1 MKAVIFAGGSGIR
14 LWPLSRR
21 KSPKQFEKIIGNKST
36 LQLAVERLLPDFNYS
51 DIYIST
57 NMLYEDIVKK
67 QLPMIPNSNFLF
79 EPVKK
84 DVAPAIALAMGILSK
99 LSSEDEPVAIL
110 WSDHLVK
117 QVTLFKKILKLA
129 GSEIKKNP
137 NKIVFIANKPRFA
150 STNLGY
156 IHVGEQIKKEDSISI
171 YKFEG
176 LKYKPDEETA
186 KKFLKSKKYGWN
198 LGYFVT
204 SANFI
209 YKYFQRLA
217 PNIYNNTESIIKKYG
232 KANYQS
238 FLKQTYGLVENIN
251 FDNAILENLD
261 KKDAYV
267 IFEDIGWSDVGSWEA
282 LKEALQLKTE
292 ENVTNGKV
300 YLDNVQDSLI
310 YNYDENK
317 IIVAVDLKEHIIINT
332 QDAILITKKNSMGKV
347 KKIVESFPG
356 TEHESLT

>member
-1 MKAVIFAGGSGIR
+1 M
-14 LWPLSRR
+14 
-21 KSPKQFEKIIGNKST
+21 
-36 LQLAVERLLPDFNYS
+36 QLAVERLIPDFDYS

-57 NMLYEDIVKK
+57 NSLYIDIVKK
-67 QLPMIPNSNFLF
+67 QLPKIPEVNFLF

-84 DVAPAIALAMGILSK
+84 DVAPAIALAMGIISK
-99 LSSEDEPVAIL
+99 ISPNEPVAIL

-117 QVTLFKKILKLA
+117 KVALFKKILKLA

-137 NKIVFIANKPRFA
+137 NKIVFIANKPRFP

-156 IHVGEQIKKEDSISI
+156 IHIGEQIKKEENINL

-176 LKYKPDEETA
+176 LKYKPNEETA
-186 KKFLKSKKYGWN
+186 KKFYKSKKYGWN
-198 LGYFVT
+198 LGYFVS
-204 SANFI
+204 SADFL

-217 PNIYNNTESIIKKYG
+217 PNIYNNTESILKNYG
-232 KANYQS
+232 KPNYQN
-238 FLKQTYGLVENIN
+238 FLKQNYGKVESIN

-267 IFEDIGWSDVGSWEA
+267 IVEEIGWSDVGSWEA

-292 ENVTNGKV
+292 ENVINGRV

-310 YNYDENK
+310 YNYDEGK
-317 IIVAVDLKEHIIINT
+317 VVVGVDLEEFIIINT

-356 TEHESLT
+356 TEHESLI

>member
-1 MKAVIFAGGSGIR
+1 MKAIIFAGGTGIR

-36 LQLAVERLLPDFNYS
+36 LQLAVERLIPDFDYS

-57 NMLYEDIVKK
+57 NLLYKDIVKK
-67 QLPMIPNSNFLF
+67 QLSKIPDSNFLF
-79 EPVKK
+79 EPEKK

-99 LSSEDEPVAIL
+99 LSPEEPVAIL

-117 QVTLFKKILKLA
+117 QVTLFKKILKVA
-129 GSEIKKNP
+129 GAEIKKNP

-156 IHVGEQIKKEDSISI
+156 IHIGEKIRDEDKVNI

-176 LKYKPDEETA
+176 LKYKPDEDTA
-186 KKFLKSKKYGWN
+186 KNFFQSKKYGWN

-217 PNIYNNTESIIKKYG
+217 PNIYKNTESILKNYG
-232 KANYQS
+232 KSNYAS
-238 FLKQTYGLVENIN
+238 YLKQSYGKVESIN

-261 KKDAYV
+261 KEDASV
-267 IFEDIGWSDVGSWEA
+267 IVEDIGWSDVGSWEA
-282 LKEALQLKTE
+282 LKEALQSKTE
-292 ENVTNGKV
+292 ENVVNGRV
-300 YLDNVQDSLI
+300 HLENVSDSLI
-310 YNYDENK
+310 YNYDESK
-317 IIVAVDLKEHIIINT
+317 MIVGVDVEELIIINT
-332 QDAILITKKNSMGKV
+332 TDAILITKKNSMGKV

-356 TEHESLT
+356 TERESLI

>member
-1 MKAVIFAGGSGIR
+1 MKAIIFAGGSGIR

-36 LQLAVERLLPDFNYS
+36 LQLAVDRLLPDFKYS

-57 NMLYEDIVKK
+57 NFLYADIVRK
-67 QLPMIPNSNFLF
+67 QLPDIPESNFLF
-79 EPVKK
+79 EPEKK

-99 LSSEDEPVAIL
+99 LDPEEPVAIL

-117 QVTLFKKILKLA
+117 QVSLFKKILKIA
-129 GSEIKKNP
+129 GAEIKKDP
-137 NKIVFIANKPRFA
+137 NKIIFIANKPRFP

-156 IHVGEQIKKEDSISI
+156 IHVGEQIKKEEEINL

-176 LKYKPDEETA
+176 LKYKPNVETA
-186 KKFLKSKKYGWN
+186 EKFLKSEKYGWN

-204 SANFI
+204 SSNFI

-217 PNIYNNTESIIKKYG
+217 PNIYNNTESILKNFG
-232 KANYQS
+232 KENYQS
-238 FLKQTYGLVENIN
+238 ILKQKYGQVESIN

-261 KKDAYV
+261 KNDAFV

-292 ENVTNGKV
+292 ENVINGKV
-300 YLDNVQDSLI
+300 YLDNVSDSLI
-310 YNYDENK
+310 YNYDEKK
-317 IIVAVDLKEHIIINT
+317 IIVAVDLEELIIINT
-332 QDAILITKKNSMGKV
+332 PDAMLITKKNSMGKV

-356 TEHESLT
+356 TEHENLT

>member
-1 MKAVIFAGGSGIR
+1 MKAVIFAGGSGVR

-21 KSPKQFEKIIGNKST
+21 KSPKQFEKIIGDKST
-36 LQLAVERLLPDFNYS
+36 IQLAVERLIPDFKYS

-57 NMLYEDIVKK
+57 NILYADIVKK
-67 QLPMIPNSNFLF
+67 QLPKIPISNFLF
-79 EPVKK
+79 EPEKK
-84 DVAPAIALAMGILSK
+84 DVAPAIALAMGIIAK
-99 LSSEDEPVAIL
+99 INPNEPVAIL

-117 QVTLFKKILKLA
+117 QVSLFKKILELA

-137 NKIVFIANKPRFA
+137 NKIVFIANKPRFP

-156 IHVGEQIKKEDSISI
+156 IHIGEQIKKEKNISI

-176 LKYKPDEETA
+176 LKYKPNEETA
-186 KKFLKSKKYGWN
+186 IKFFQSKKYGWN
-198 LGYFVT
+198 LGYFVS
-204 SANFI
+204 SAGFI
-209 YKYFQRLA
+209 YKYFKRLA
-217 PNIYNNTESIIKKYG
+217 PNIYNNTENILKEYG
-232 KANYQS
+232 KENYQL
-238 FLKQTYGLVENIN
+238 FLKENYGKVESIN

-261 KKDAYV
+261 KNDASV
-267 IFEDIGWSDVGSWEA
+267 IIEDIGWSDVGSWEA

-300 YLDNVQDSLI
+300 YLENVQDSLV

-317 IIVAVDLKEHIIINT
+317 IIVGVDLSEFIIINT

-347 KKIVESFPG
+347 KKIIENFPG
-356 TEHESLT
+356 TENESLI

>member
-1 MKAVIFAGGSGIR
+1 MKVIIFAGGTGIR

-21 KSPKQFEKIIGNKST
+21 KSPKQFEKIVGNKST
-36 LQLAVERLLPDFNYS
+36 LQLAVERLTPDFDYS

-57 NMLYEDIVKK
+57 NLLYVDIVKK
-67 QLPMIPNSNFLF
+67 QLPKIPEANFLF
-79 EPVKK
+79 EPEKK
-84 DVAPAIALAMGILSK
+84 DVAPAIALALGIISK
-99 LSSEDEPVAIL
+99 ISPNEPVAIL

-117 QVTLFKKILKLA
+117 QVALFKKILKLA

-137 NKIVFIANKPRFA
+137 NKIVFIANKPRFP

-156 IHVGEQIKKEDSISI
+156 IHIGEQVKKEENINL

-176 LKYKPDEETA
+176 LKYKPNEETA
-186 KKFLKSKKYGWN
+186 KKFYRSKKYGWN
-198 LGYFVT
+198 LGYFVS
-204 SANFI
+204 SADFL

-217 PNIYNNTESIIKKYG
+217 PNIYNNTESILKNYG
-232 KANYQS
+232 KPNYQI
-238 FLKQTYGLVENIN
+238 FLKENYGKVESIN

-267 IFEDIGWSDVGSWEA
+267 IVEEIGWSDIGSWEA

-292 ENVTNGKV
+292 KNVINGRV

-310 YNYDENK
+310 YNYDESK
-317 IIVAVDLKEHIIINT
+317 VVVGVDLEELIIINT

-356 TEHESLT
+356 TEHEGLA

>member
-1 MKAVIFAGGSGIR
+1 V
-14 LWPLSRR
+14 
-21 KSPKQFEKIIGNKST
+21 GNKST
-36 LQLAVERLLPDFNYS
+36 LQLAVERLTPDFDYS

-57 NMLYEDIVKK
+57 NSLYVNIVKK
-67 QLPMIPNSNFLF
+67 QLPKIPEANFLF
-79 EPVKK
+79 EPEKK
-84 DVAPAIALAMGILSK
+84 DVAPAIALAMGIISK
-99 LSSEDEPVAIL
+99 ISPKEPVAIL

-117 QVTLFKKILKLA
+117 QVALFKKILKLA

-156 IHVGEQIKKEDSISI
+156 IHIGEQIKKEENINL

-176 LKYKPDEETA
+176 LKYKPDEVTA
-186 KKFLKSKKYGWN
+186 KKFYKSNKYGWN
-198 LGYFVT
+198 LGYFVS
-204 SANFI
+204 SADFL

-217 PNIYNNTESIIKKYG
+217 PNIYNNTESILKNYG
-232 KANYQS
+232 KPNYQF
-238 FLKQTYGLVENIN
+238 FLKQNYGKVESIN

-267 IFEDIGWSDVGSWEA
+267 IVEEIGWSDVGSWEA

-292 ENVTNGKV
+292 ENVINGRV

-310 YNYDENK
+310 YNYDEGK
-317 IIVAVDLKEHIIINT
+317 VVVGVDLEELIIINT

-347 KKIVESFPG
+347 KKIVEGFPG
-356 TEHESLT
+356 TEHESLI

>member
-1 MKAVIFAGGSGIR
+1 MKAIIFAGGTGIR

-36 LQLAVERLLPDFNYS
+36 LQLAVERLTPDFNYS

-57 NMLYEDIVKK
+57 NILYADIVKK
-67 QLPMIPNSNFLF
+67 QLSKIPESNFLF
-79 EPVKK
+79 EPEKK
-84 DVAPAIALAMGILSK
+84 DVAPAIALAMGIISK
-99 LSSEDEPVAIL
+99 LNPKEPMAIL

-117 QVTLFKKILKLA
+117 QVSLFKKILKIA

-137 NKIVFIANKPRFA
+137 NKIVFIANKPRFP

-156 IHVGEQIKKEDSISI
+156 IHIGEQIKKEDAIGI
-171 YKFEG
+171 FKFEG
-176 LKYKPDEETA
+176 LKYKPNEESA
-186 KKFLKSKKYGWN
+186 KKFFESKKYGWN
-198 LGYFVT
+198 LGYFVS

-217 PNIYNNTESIIKKYG
+217 PNIYNNTESILKNYG

-238 FLKQTYGLVENIN
+238 FLKQNYGKVESIN

-261 KKDAYV
+261 KKDACV

-292 ENVTNGKV
+292 ENVINGKV
-300 YLDNVQDSLI
+300 YLDNVSDSLI
-310 YNYDENK
+310 YNYDEDK
-317 IIVAVDLKEHIIINT
+317 MIVGVDLDDLIIINT

-356 TEHESLT
+356 TKHESLI

>member
-1 MKAVIFAGGSGIR
+1 M
-14 LWPLSRR
+14 
-21 KSPKQFEKIIGNKST
+21 
-36 LQLAVERLLPDFNYS
+36 QLAVERLIPDFDYS

-57 NMLYEDIVKK
+57 NSLYIDIVKK
-67 QLPMIPNSNFLF
+67 QLPKIPEVNFLF

-84 DVAPAIALAMGILSK
+84 DVAPAIALAMGIISRI
-99 LSSEDEPVAIL
+99 SPNEPVAIL

-117 QVTLFKKILKLA
+117 KVALFKKILKLA

-137 NKIVFIANKPRFA
+137 NKIVFIANKPRFP

-156 IHVGEQIKKEDSISI
+156 IHIGEQIKKEENINL

-176 LKYKPDEETA
+176 LKYKPNEETA
-186 KKFLKSKKYGWN
+186 KKFYKSKKYGWN
-198 LGYFVT
+198 LGYFVS
-204 SANFI
+204 SADFL

-217 PNIYNNTESIIKKYG
+217 PNIYNNTESILKNYG
-232 KANYQS
+232 KPNYQN
-238 FLKQTYGLVENIN
+238 FLKQNYGKVESIN

-267 IFEDIGWSDVGSWEA
+267 IVEEIGWSDVGSWEA

-292 ENVTNGKV
+292 ENVINGRV

-310 YNYDENK
+310 YNYDEGK
-317 IIVAVDLKEHIIINT
+317 VVVGVDLEEFIIINT

-356 TEHESLT
+356 TEHESLI

>member
-21 KSPKQFEKIIGNKST
+21 KSPKQFEKIIGDKST
-36 LQLAVERLLPDFNYS
+36 IQLAVERLIPDFKYS

-57 NMLYEDIVKK
+57 NILYADIVKK
-67 QLPMIPNSNFLF
+67 QLPKIPNSNFLF
-79 EPVKK
+79 EPEKK
-84 DVAPAIALAMGILSK
+84 DVAPAIALAMGIIAK
-99 LSSEDEPVAIL
+99 LNPNEPVAIL

-117 QVTLFKKILKLA
+117 QVSLFKKILELA
-129 GSEIKKNP
+129 GSEVEKNP
-137 NKIVFIANKPRFA
+137 NKIVFIANKPRFP

-156 IHVGEQIKKEDSISI
+156 IHIGEQIKKEKDIHI

-176 LKYKPDEETA
+176 LKYKPNEETA
-186 KKFLKSKKYGWN
+186 IKFFQSKKYGWN
-198 LGYFVT
+198 LGYFVS
-204 SANFI
+204 SAGFI
-209 YKYFQRLA
+209 YRYFKRLA
-217 PNIYNNTESIIKKYG
+217 PNIYNNTENILKKYG
-232 KANYQS
+232 KENYQL
-238 FLKQTYGLVENIN
+238 FLKENYGKVESIN

-261 KKDAYV
+261 KKDASV
-267 IFEDIGWSDVGSWEA
+267 IIEDIGWSDVGSWEA

-300 YLDNVQDSLI
+300 YLENVQDSLI

-317 IIVAVDLKEHIIINT
+317 MIVGVDLSEFIIINT

-347 KKIVESFPG
+347 KKIIENFPG
-356 TEHESLT
+356 TENENLI

>member
-1 MKAVIFAGGSGIR
+1 MKAIIFAGGSGIR

-36 LQLAVERLLPDFNYS
+36 LQLAVERLVPDFKYS

-57 NMLYEDIVKK
+57 NLIYSEIVKK
-67 QLPMIPNSNFLF
+67 QLPEIPEANFLF
-79 EPVKK
+79 EPEKK

-99 LSSEDEPVAIL
+99 ISPEEPVAIL

-117 QVTLFKKILKLA
+117 QVSLFKKILKIA
-129 GSEIKKNP
+129 GNEVKKNP
-137 NKIVFIANKPRFA
+137 NKIVFIANKPRFP

-156 IHVGEQIKKEDSISI
+156 IHIGQQIKKEEDINV
-171 YKFEG
+171 YEFEG
-176 LKYKPDEETA
+176 LKYKPDETTA
-186 KKFLKSKKYGWN
+186 KQFFQSKKYGWN

-209 YKYFQRLA
+209 YKYFERLA
-217 PNIYNNTESIIKKYG
+217 PNIYNNTESILKNYG
-232 KANYQS
+232 KENFQS
-238 FLKQTYGLVENIN
+238 FLKQTYGLVESIN

-261 KKDAYV
+261 KKDAFV

-282 LKEALQLKTE
+282 LKEALQSTTE
-292 ENVTNGKV
+292 ENVINGKV
-300 YLDNVQDSLI
+300 FVDNVTDSLI
-310 YNYDENK
+310 YNYDEKK
-317 IIVAVDLKEHIIINT
+317 IIVAVDLDDHIIINT
-332 QDAILITKKNSMGKV
+332 QDAILITKKSSMGKV

-356 TEHESLT
+356 TKHENLI

>member
-1 MKAVIFAGGSGIR
+1 MKAIIFAGGSGMR
-14 LWPLSRR
+14 LWPLSRK

-36 LQLAVERLLPDFNYS
+36 LQLAVERLIPDFNYS

-57 NMLYEDIVKK
+57 NSLYADIVKK
-67 QLPMIPNSNFLF
+67 QLPKIPDTNFLF
-79 EPVKK
+79 EPEKK
-84 DVAPAIALAMGILSK
+84 DVAPAIALAMGIISRLGPK
-99 LSSEDEPVAIL
+99 EPVAIL

-117 QVTLFKKILKLA
+117 QVTLFKKILRVA

-137 NKIVFIANKPRFA
+137 NKIVFIANKPRFP

-156 IHVGEQIKKEDSISI
+156 IHIGQQIKKEKDVNI

-176 LKYKPDEETA
+176 LKYKPNEETA
-186 KKFLKSKKYGWN
+186 KKIFQSKKYGWN
-198 LGYFVT
+198 LGYFVS
-204 SANFI
+204 SADFI
-209 YKYFQRLA
+209 YKYFQKLA
-217 PNIYNNTESIIKKYG
+217 PNIYNNTELILKNYG
-232 KANYQS
+232 QANYQS
-238 FLKQTYGLVENIN
+238 FLKQTYGKVESIN

-267 IFEDIGWSDVGSWEA
+267 IVEDIGWSDVGSWEA

-292 ENVTNGKV
+292 ENVTNGRV
-300 YLDNVQDSLI
+300 YLNNVQDSLI

-317 IIVAVDLKEHIIINT
+317 MILGVDLEELIIINT

-347 KKIVESFPG
+347 KKIVESFSG
-356 TEHESLT
+356 TEHEGFT

>member
-1 MKAVIFAGGSGIR
+1 MKAIIFAGGSGIR

-57 NMLYEDIVKK
+57 NLLYADIVKK
-67 QLPMIPNSNFLF
+67 QLPEIPNSNFLF
-79 EPVKK
+79 EPEKK

-99 LSSEDEPVAIL
+99 LNPKEPVAIL

-117 QVTLFKKILKLA
+117 QVTLFKKILKFA
-129 GSEIKKNP
+129 GSEVKKNP
-137 NKIVFIANKPRFA
+137 NKIVFIANKPRFP

-156 IHVGEQIKKEDSISI
+156 IHIGKQIKKEDNLSI
-171 YKFEG
+171 YEFEG
-176 LKYKPDEETA
+176 LKYKPNEDTA
-186 KKFLKSKKYGWN
+186 KKFFQSKKYGWN

-204 SANFI
+204 SADFI

-217 PNIYNNTESIIKKYG
+217 PNIYNNTESILKNYG
-232 KANYQS
+232 KTNYQS
-238 FLKQTYGLVENIN
+238 FLKQTYGQVESIN

-261 KKDAYV
+261 KKDACV

-300 YLDNVQDSLI
+300 YLDNVKDSLI
-310 YNYDENK
+310 YNYDDK
-317 IIVAVDLKEHIIINT
+317 KMVVAVDLEELIIINT

-356 TEHESLT
+356 TEHESLA

>member
-1 MKAVIFAGGSGIR
+1 MKAIIFAGGTGIR

-36 LQLAVERLLPDFNYS
+36 LQLAVERLIPDFNYS

-57 NMLYEDIVKK
+57 NILYADIVKK
-67 QLPMIPNSNFLF
+67 QLSKIPASNFLF
-79 EPVKK
+79 EPEKK
-84 DVAPAIALAMGILSK
+84 DVAPAIALAMGIISK
-99 LSSEDEPVAIL
+99 LNPKEPVAIL
-110 WSDHLVK
+110 WSDHMVK
-117 QVTLFKKILKLA
+117 QVSLFKKILKIA

-137 NKIVFIANKPRFA
+137 NKIVFIANKPRFP

-156 IHVGEQIKKEDSISI
+156 IHIGEQIKKEDDISMF
-171 YKFEG
+171 KFEG
-176 LKYKPDEETA
+176 LKYKPSEESA
-186 KKFLKSKKYGWN
+186 KIFFESKKYGWN
-198 LGYFVT
+198 LGYFVS
-204 SANFI
+204 SASFI

-217 PNIYNNTESIIKKYG
+217 PNIYNNTESILKNYG

-238 FLKQTYGLVENIN
+238 FLKQNYGKVESIN

-261 KKDAYV
+261 KKDACV

-292 ENVTNGKV
+292 ENVINGKV
-300 YLDNVQDSLI
+300 YLDNVSDSLI
-310 YNYDENK
+310 YNYDEDK
-317 IIVAVDLKEHIIINT
+317 MIVGVDLDELIIINT

-356 TEHESLT
+356 TKHESLI